1 MHRTIKATLINT
13 GHSFIVRTSYSVLEV
28 PIVGVK
34 SCYALALPAACP
46 AFSNL
51 ECGALIELEVFYG
64 RSPVE

>member
-1 MHRTIKATLINT
+1 M
-13 GHSFIVRTSYSVLEV
+13 EV

-34 SCYALALPAACP
+34 SCYALALPCSLPP